1 MIRLLCLAALL
12 CGCRKEAPP
21 SAPAPES
28 EDVAPSSVVLP
39 KELLEECT
47 QLAVPVRGRRKKGLP
62 PAEPV
67 AMPPL
72 ATENVDPVSRRLEAL
87 RALDQIR
94 ARLESDP
101 RSATLHFQMGRV
113 HLHSLQNAE
122 AAVGF
127 LCRAMMLE
135 PDKHMYRLGARA
147 PFMEPGLEP
156 QLELTLAP
164 GERIL
169 PWRDALTTA
178 RAQRGLTWWQ
188 RVEMFEESV
197 RAQRLVRNN
206 RLLPREGVS
215 GVRVDLAEAV
225 NAWLTGVK
233 ADPQELRLTI
243 SFRARNHRLV
253 SSLAHRDADG
263 IPGQVFA
270 TPGPGGRWLL
280 FSKGQGSVASLLET
294 ARQRLGKK
302 LVGLS
307 LLAGGSRAYVVGRF
321 KGGKFSVRAMAMQP
335 EVSALRAALSP
346 PPPEGQQ

>member
-1 MIRLLCLAALL
+1 MIRLVCLAALL
-12 CGCRKEAPP
+12 CGCKKEAPP
-21 SAPAPES
+21 PAPPLARAQ
-28 EDVAPSSVVLP
+28 VVRPSVTVP
-39 KELLEECT
+39 QALLEECT
-47 QLAVPVRGRRKKGLP
+47 QVAVGVRGRRKKGIP

-135 PDKHMYRLGARA
+135 PDKHLYRLGARA

-164 GERIL
+164 GERDL
-169 PWRDALTTA
+169 PWRGALTTA

-215 GVRVDLAEAV
+215 GVRVDLAAVV
-225 NAWLTGVK
+225 NAWLEAVE
-233 ADPQELRLTI
+233 ADRAELRLTV
-243 SFRARNHRLV
+243 SFRARNHRRV
-253 SSLAHRDADG
+253 SSLAHRDAEG
-263 IPGQVFA
+263 IPNRVFA

-280 FSKGQGSVASLLET
+280 FSKGQDSVASLLET
-294 ARQRLGKK
+294 ARQRLGEE

-307 LLAGGSRAYVVGRF
+307 LLAGGARAYVVGRF
-321 KGGKFSVRAMAMQP
+321 KGGQFSVRAMAMQP
-335 EVSALRAALSP
+335 EVSALREALSP
-346 PPPEGQQ
+346 APPAGQQ